1 MGKSIFTFDILSNK
15 VTEEFSWRRKELT
28 LLKSKIPETKNSLQ
42 TAMIRAIL
50 PLLYAHWEGFIKI
63 TLSYYLEYVSNKGL
77 KHRELKNQFV
87 ALSLQ
92 KKIGDLKENS
102 IEAKTKIIEFIIS
115 SSENQSNIPTKNI
128 INTRSNLKF
137 DVLEEILFIMALNDS
152 YLETKKDLVNDLV
165 NERNHIAH
173 GEHKLIS
180 YSTFI
185 EFFNDIISLMDYI
198 KTKIENSAV
207 QEDYKK
213 SIPA

>member
-102 IEAKTKIIEFIIS
+102 IEAKTKIIGFIIS

-128 INTRSNLKF
+128 
-137 DVLEEILFIMALNDS
+137 
-152 YLETKKDLVNDLV
+152 
-165 NERNHIAH
+165 
-173 GEHKLIS
+173 
-180 YSTFI
+180 
-185 EFFNDIISLMDYI
+185 
-198 KTKIENSAV
+198 
-207 QEDYKK
+207 
-213 SIPA
+213 